1 MRRHRRTNLKDSR
14 VSLTSTAKLASAL
27 AFAALL
33 PGCAIFGDAQ
43 HYRGNAVSAHDL
55 GELTPGTSSQA
66 DVAALLGPPT
76 FQEMFQP
83 NNWVY
88 VAQVTKMRIG
98 QTEGVKQQH
107 VVVLIFDNSG
117 TLQKISEE
125 DLKNSIQVAMDGQ
138 QTPVPGGKA
147 GFVQQLV
154 GGVGSYNPLGGTGL
168 GGGGNTAGAG
178 GLGGGGLGGGG
189 LGGGGGGF

>member
-1 MRRHRRTNLKDSR
+1 M
-14 VSLTSTAKLASAL
+14 SLFRIANTTRAL
-27 AFAALL
+27 ACAALAASL
-33 PGCAIFGDAQ
+33 GGCAIFGDAP
-43 HYRGNAVSAHDL
+43 HYRGNDVSAHEL
-55 GELTPGTSSQA
+55 SELTPGISAQA
-66 DVAALLGPPT
+66 DVQALLGPPT
-76 FQEMFQP
+76 FQEMFQT

-88 VAQVTKMRIG
+88 VAQITKMRIG
-98 QTEGVKQQH
+98 ETEGVKRQH
-107 VVVLIFDNSG
+107 VVVLTFDNNG
-117 TLQKISEE
+117 VLQKISQE
-125 DLKNSIQVAMDGQ
+125 DLKNSVQVAMDGQ

-189 LGGGGGGF
+189 F

>member
-1 MRRHRRTNLKDSR
+1 MNRALASLALA
-14 VSLTSTAKLASAL
+14 VSLSS
-27 AFAALL
+27 
-33 PGCAIFGDAQ
+33 CAVFGDAP
-43 HYRGNAVSAHDL
+43 HFRGNEVSAHDL
-55 GELTPGTSSQA
+55 SELTPGLSAQA
-66 DVAALLGPPT
+66 DVQALLGPPT
-76 FQEMFQP
+76 FQEMFQT

-98 QTEGVKQQH
+98 QTEGVKTQH
-107 VVVLIFDNSG
+107 VVVLTFDSNG
-117 TLQKISEE
+117 VLQKISQ
-125 DLKNSIQVAMDGQ
+125 DNLKDSVQVAMDAK

-147 GFVQQLV
+147 GFIQQLV

-189 LGGGGGGF
+189 F

>member
-1 MRRHRRTNLKDSR
+1 M
-14 VSLTSTAKLASAL
+14 SLTRAAKLAFTLGL
-27 AFAALL
+27 AAAL
-33 PGCAIFGDAQ
+33 PGCAIFGDAP
-43 HYRGNAVSAHDL
+43 HYRGNAVTPHDL
-55 GELTPGTSSQA
+55 SELTPGSSSQA

-98 QTEGVKQQH
+98 ETEGVKQQH
-107 VVVLIFDNSG
+107 VVVLTFDNSG
-117 TLQKISEE
+117 TLKSISEE
-125 DLKNSIQVAMDGQ
+125 GLKNSVQVAMDGQ

-147 GFVQQLV
+147 GFVQELV

-178 GLGGGGLGGGG
+178 GLGGGGLGGPG
-189 LGGGGGGF
+189 GGGGGGF